1 MASKS
6 LISHN
11 KYPIIALLL
20 VIVSILPSAGARYE
34 KELADGVR
42 LIQDVNTDPSAA
54 NVVTVLCIDPKK
66 PGVKLVSTLAGDNV
80 MDVDAT
86 KGRETISKLVARKGA
101 LAGIN
106 ADFFPFTG
114 DPLGLAITGGV
125 LVSEPMNRA
134 AVGITDKGQVVF
146 DRLSYTGTLTTASNV
161 VWPLRGINRP
171 RGQNELVL
179 LTPIYGKT
187 TGGQAGAEAVVKI
200 EGEIKAN
207 TDIVATVVSDPAPA
221 ADIPIP
227 ADGAVISTHG
237 RSADFL
243 MQNIRAGDKLTLRFN
258 ITTAFNSDWS
268 SVMEA
273 VGGGPWLVR
282 NGQVFIDATDE
293 GFDSSFTRGRHP
305 RTAIGVNSSGEILL
319 VAVDGRQSISRG
331 MSLEE
336 MAGLMKSL
344 GAVNAINLDG
354 GGSTALSIKGVVSN
368 SPSEGIERPVAN
380 ALLVYAN
387 PRPTP
392 AIKVKFSDDGPLTA
406 ASGEGR
412 LLQLVDESTGQPVDE
427 QTKRSIVWGTTG
439 GIGFVNQEGWF
450 VPIKARNGAVTAI
463 IGDQKV
469 QLSVKVVPGK
479 PTKLTAKMV
488 TDPAP
493 VQGTAQIEVK
503 LTDSNGN
510 VIPDAVVT
518 ISVAKGTPDCAS
530 KTTNDKGIAL
540 FDIIWDSVDEK
551 GSVKVTSGSLSA
563 EVK

>member
-179 LTPIYGKT
+179 LTPIYG
-187 TGGQAGAEAVVKI
+187 
-200 EGEIKAN
+200 
-207 TDIVATVVSDPAPA
+207 
-221 ADIPIP
+221 
-227 ADGAVISTHG
+227 
-237 RSADFL
+237 
-243 MQNIRAGDKLTLRFN
+243 
-258 ITTAFNSDWS
+258 
-268 SVMEA
+268 
-273 VGGGPWLVR
+273 
-282 NGQVFIDATDE
+282 
-293 GFDSSFTRGRHP
+293 
-305 RTAIGVNSSGEILL
+305 
-319 VAVDGRQSISRG
+319 
-331 MSLEE
+331 
-336 MAGLMKSL
+336 
-344 GAVNAINLDG
+344 
-354 GGSTALSIKGVVSN
+354 
-368 SPSEGIERPVAN
+368 
-380 ALLVYAN
+380 
-387 PRPTP
+387 
-392 AIKVKFSDDGPLTA
+392 
-406 ASGEGR
+406 
-412 LLQLVDESTGQPVDE
+412 
-427 QTKRSIVWGTTG
+427 
-439 GIGFVNQEGWF
+439 
-450 VPIKARNGAVTAI
+450 
-463 IGDQKV
+463 
-469 QLSVKVVPGK
+469 
-479 PTKLTAKMV
+479 
-488 TDPAP
+488 
-493 VQGTAQIEVK
+493 
-503 LTDSNGN
+503 
-510 VIPDAVVT
+510 
-518 ISVAKGTPDCAS
+518 
-530 KTTNDKGIAL
+530 
-540 FDIIWDSVDEK
+540 
-551 GSVKVTSGSLSA
+551 
-563 EVK
+563 